1 MGDVPLVKS
10 EKRQPERLLAS
21 GFLAYYVLPID
32 METVTLSPKF
42 QVVIPRVIRD
52 ALHLTP
58 GEKLHVIRYGDRVEF
73 IPVRPV
79 KSMRGFLRGMD
90 TKVAREADRL

>member
-1 MGDVPLVKS
+1 MGDDSRTKS
-10 EKRQPERLLAS
+10 EKGEPERLLAS
-21 GFLAYYVLPID
+21 GFRAYYVWSID

-90 TKVAREADRL
+90 TKLEREADRL